1 MKNDAFEKWMAFILI
16 EGSYQSK
23 YVTLLKGFVSL
34 FYFGNDQHPKTITTL
49 TYVLSNNML

>member
-1 MKNDAFEKWMAFILI
+1 MKKDAFEKWMAFILI